1 MRKNTFD
8 HNEFFFNTES
18 NSESSMLPEDF
29 ENNKK
34 NGSRK
39 NRRRNTFIK
48 KAGALAMSAV
58 LFGGLAAGTFQGV
71 NTLIAAN
78 TQSSSQSASA
88 QTSLLKASQT
98 SSDSGTSATGSLD
111 VSDIASAAMPSIV
124 SITNRSVQEVQ
135 NYFNLYGYNYQQP
148 QQQETES
155 CGSGIIIGQN
165 DTELL
170 IVTNYHVVEN
180 ADTLSVSFI
189 DNQTCEASIK
199 GTDSDNDLAVIA
211 VSLENIPQDTLSNI
225 SAAVIGDSD
234 SLKVGEQVVAI
245 GNALGYGQ
253 SVTTGIV
260 SATNRTLTTSS
271 DDGTDGTTSTY
282 IQTDAA
288 INPGNSGG
296 ALLNMDGEVIG
307 INTAKLSSTEIEGM
321 GYAIPISRVQDI
333 IENLMNETTKV
344 KVDESN
350 QGAIGVSCRD
360 ISSDIA
366 QAYQIPQGVYI
377 GSVSADSPA
386 PAAGITA
393 GSILTKFDG
402 TSVSSVSELQNL
414 LQYYAAGTQVE
425 ITVMVPDQGTYAEK
439 TVTVT
444 LENADSASAASA
456 NAGSVA

>member
-8 HNEFFFNTES
+8 NNEFFFNTES

-135 NYFNLYGYNYQQP
+135 NYFNLYGYNYQQ

-180 ADTLSVSFI
+180 VDTLSVSFI

-199 GTDSDNDLAVIA
+199 GTDSDNDLAVMA

-386 PAAGITA
+386 AAAGITA

>member
-8 HNEFFFNTES
+8 NNEFFFNTES

-148 QQQETES
+148 QLQETES

-386 PAAGITA
+386 AAAGITA

>member
-8 HNEFFFNTES
+8 NNEFFFNTGS
-18 NSESSMLPEDF
+18 SSESSVLPENSD
-29 ENNKK
+29 NSKK
-34 NGSRK
+34 NGNRK

-350 QGAIGVSCRD
+350 QGAIGVSGRD

-386 PAAGITA
+386 AAAGITA

-414 LQYYAAGTQVE
+414 LQYYAAGTQAE

-456 NAGSVA
+456 DAGSVA